1 MNRVVLY
8 EQIWIYWLIT
18 TLGRFPT
25 RACFWPGTSWG
36 WRMLWSTMQLWW
48 IPGKQQGC
56 SVPNLSG
63 RCLVAPEWICSNCS
77 TSDMRRLRSS
87 CYVTHSRESYM
98 WRNVKRGND
107 LWSVAYDNVLDEMHL
122 LAVTLVSQ
130 WAIDS
135 FRCDTIV
142 SPSFASLLQCY
153 QCYFAI
159 SFCQKLWWQTCIPAV
174 WGKHHTSFL
183 KEKKTIIILK
193 ISFLDQHNFWWPCDL
208 SQKKSEKVG
217 ACKPKYCGAS

>member
-1 MNRVVLY
+1 MKRVVLY
-8 EQIWIYWLIT
+8 EQLWIYWLIT
-18 TLGRFPT
+18 TLRRFPT
-25 RACFWPGTSWG
+25 RACFWPRTSWG
-36 WRMLWSTMQLWW
+36 WRMLRSTMQLWW

-87 CYVTHSRESYM
+87 CYATHSRESYM

-107 LWSVAYDNVLDEMHL
+107 LWSVA
-122 LAVTLVSQ
+122 
-130 WAIDS
+130 IDS
-135 FRCDTIV
+135 FRCDAIV
-142 SPSFASLLQCY
+142 SPSFASLLRCY

-159 SFCQKLWWQTCIPAV
+159 SFCQRLWWQTCIPAV

-193 ISFLDQHNFWWPCDL
+193 LSFLDQHNFWWPCDL
-208 SQKKSEKVG
+208 SHWKIWKSW
-217 ACKPKYCGAS
+217 CLQT

>member
-1 MNRVVLY
+1 MTLGLWSILKQMLAKNISHTPSSPPLPRCSKKNCVNVWAEMNRVVLY

-18 TLGRFPT
+18 TLRRFQT
-25 RACFWPGTSWG
+25 RACFWPRTSWG

-87 CYVTHSRESYM
+87 CYATHSRESYM

-135 FRCDTIV
+135 FRCDAIV
-142 SPSFASLLQCY
+142 CISELCELVTMLSMLFCY
-153 QCYFAI
+153 
-159 SFCQKLWWQTCIPAV
+159 
-174 WGKHHTSFL
+174 
-183 KEKKTIIILK
+183 IIL
-193 ISFLDQHNFWWPCDL
+193 P
-208 SQKKSEKVG
+208 KVVVTNLHSCSLG
-217 ACKPKYCGAS
+217 